1 MHKNWTIAVRIFST
15 SFSSKSVYT
24 WLIYEYNKFMLNKVD
39 KCFLITIAVLIISL
53 VLPILLIVILLNLN
67 IECLFEIIFVCT
79 VINYIFIVP
88 ILYII
93 LIITFIMKVMAKNKH
108 KKDWLIILFN
118 LITILFFG
126 YIYFALWLVA
136 ITL

>member
-1 MHKNWTIAVRIFST
+1 MFFITIVMLIFSII
-15 SFSSKSVYT
+15 FPVI
-24 WLIYEYNKFMLNKVD
+24 LIY
-39 KCFLITIAVLIISL
+39 TL
-53 VLPILLIVILLNLN
+53 VGHN
-67 IECLFEIIFVCT
+67 IQFLFEIIFVCT

-88 ILYII
+88 ILFIT
-93 LIITFIMKVMAKNKH
+93 LIITFIMKIIAKNKC

-126 YIYFALWLVA
+126 YIYLALWIAA

>member
-1 MHKNWTIAVRIFST
+1 
-15 SFSSKSVYT
+15 
-24 WLIYEYNKFMLNKVD
+24 MLNKID
-39 KCFLITIAVLIISL
+39 KCFFITTVMLIFSIIF
-53 VLPILLIVILLNLN
+53 PVILIYTLVGHN
-67 IECLFEIIFVCT
+67 IQFLFEIIFVCT

-88 ILYII
+88 ILFIT
-93 LIITFIMKVMAKNKH
+93 LIITFIMKIIAKNKC

-118 LITILFFG
+118 LIAILLFG

>member
-1 MHKNWTIAVRIFST
+1 MFNR
-15 SFSSKSVYT
+15 
-24 WLIYEYNKFMLNKVD
+24 VD

-93 LIITFIMKVMAKNKH
+93 LIITFIMKVIAKNKH

-118 LITILFFG
+118 LITILLFG
-126 YIYFALWLVA
+126 YIYLALWIAA